1 VEFAGNLL
9 SSRRGTIL
17 VGAAAAVLAAI
28 LLVVYLNRY
37 RASLNGSAEPA
48 TVLVA
53 KSLIQKGAPG
63 NLVGSTHQFQVAS
76 IPKDQL
82 KDGALTDPGAL
93 AGLVAA
99 KNIYPGQQLTLAEF
113 TPTVPGSLQT
123 NLTKRDRAISI
134 PFDSSHGMVGQI
146 SPGDHVDVYVGLNQA
161 GPGGAVPIIKRL
173 IDNTLVLATPGA
185 GASSGNIILRA
196 KGPQAA
202 ELAFAADNGKL
213 WLVLRPAS
221 GARPVNPGLV
231 TAGRLLLGVRPVR

>member
-1 VEFAGNLL
+1 M
-9 SSRRGTIL
+9 IL
-17 VGAAAAVLAAI
+17 VGAGAAILAAV

-37 RASLNGSAEPA
+37 RASLKGSAEPA

-63 NLVGSTHQFQVAS
+63 NLIGSTHQFQVAS

-82 KDGALTDPGAL
+82 KDGALTDPDAL
-93 AGLVAA
+93 HGLVAA
-99 KNIYPGQQLTLAEF
+99 ENIYPGQQLTLAEF
-113 TPTVPGSLQT
+113 TPTVPGSLQS

-134 PFDSSHGMVGQI
+134 PLDASHGMVGQI

-161 GPGGAVPIIKRL
+161 GLGGSVPIIKRL
-173 IDNTLVLATPGA
+173 IDNALVLGTPGA
-185 GASSGNIILRA
+185 GASSGNVVLRA

-231 TAGRLLLGVRPVR
+231 TAGRLLLVVRPVR

>member
-37 RASLNGSAEPA
+37 RASLKGSAEPA

-63 NLVGSTHQFQVAS
+63 NIIASTRQFQVAS

-82 KDGALTDPGAL
+82 KNGALTDPAAL

-99 KNIYPGQQLTLAEF
+99 KNIYPSQQLTLADF
-113 TPTVPGSLQT
+113 TPTAPGSLQT
-123 NLTKRDRAISI
+123 NLAKRDRAISI
-134 PFDSSHGMVGQI
+134 PFDSSHGLVGQI

-173 IDNTLVLATPGA
+173 IDNVLVLATPGA

>member
-1 VEFAGNLL
+1 MVVEFADNLL
-9 SSRRGTIL
+9 SSRREMFL
-17 VGAAAAVLAAI
+17 VGAGAEILAAV

-37 RASLNGSAEPA
+37 RASLKGSAEPA

-53 KSLIQKGAPG
+53 KSLIQKGAQG
-63 NLVGSTHQFQVAS
+63 NIIGSTHQFQVAS

-82 KDGALTDPGAL
+82 KNGALTDPDAL
-93 AGLVAA
+93 RGLVAA
-99 KNIYPGQQLTLAEF
+99 ENIYPGQQLTLADF
-113 TPTVPGSLQT
+113 TPTVPGSLQS

-134 PFDSSHGMVGQI
+134 PLDASHGMVGQI

-161 GPGGAVPIIKRL
+161 GLGGSVPIIKRL
-173 IDNTLVLATPGA
+173 IDNALVLGTPGA
-185 GASSGNIILRA
+185 GASSGNVVLRA

-221 GARPVNPGLV
+221 GSKNVKPGLV
-231 TAGRLLLGVRPVR
+231 TAGRLLLGVGR